1 MIEAIQTPVNL
12 AQIIYR
18 HLWHE
23 IGSLHLMPGEK
34 LSEVKLAREFNCS
47 RIPVREA
54 VHLLAAEDALEARPQ
69 RGSFV
74 TLINLQ
80 QLERIRYLRE
90 ALEYKIMMDG
100 YHSGCFEAIVP
111 YLESLVARQ
120 EELLNASAY
129 ELAFQLDTEF
139 HKIFYNLTHKE
150 FVLEHTG
157 ERDIHYMRARLLA
170 LRLENPIMMPQ
181 QHRAI
186 VNAIKAH
193 DEGALQKAIYEHLN
207 NVNIIFDTLHPDIAP
222 YITGNQN
229 TLLKQE

>member
-1 MIEAIQTPVNL
+1 MIETIQSPTNL
-12 AQIIYR
+12 TQIIYQ

-23 IGSLHLMPGEK
+23 IASLHLLPGEK
-34 LSEVKLAREFNCS
+34 LSEVKLAKEFSCS

-54 VHLLAAEDALEARPQ
+54 VHLLVSEDALEARPQ
-69 RGSFV
+69 RGSYV

-80 QLERIRYLRE
+80 QLGRIRYLRE

-100 YHSGCFEAIVP
+100 YHSGCFDTIVP
-111 YLESLVARQ
+111 YLESLVMRQ

-139 HKIFYNLTHKE
+139 HKIFYNLTQKE

-170 LRLENPIMMPQ
+170 LRLEKPIMMSH

-186 VNAIKAH
+186 VNAIKIH
-193 DEGALQKAIYEHLN
+193 DEGALQRAIYEHLN
-207 NVNIIFDTLHPDIAP
+207 NVNIMFETLHPEIES
-222 YITGNQN
+222 YITKN
-229 TLLKQE
+229 

>member
-1 MIEAIQTPVNL
+1 MIETIQTPANL
-12 AQIIYR
+12 TQTIYH

-23 IGSLHLMPGEK
+23 IASLHLMPGEK
-34 LSEVKLAREFNCS
+34 LSEVKLAKEFSCS

-54 VHLLAAEDALEARPQ
+54 VHLLVSEDALEARPQ

-100 YHSGCFEAIVP
+100 YHAGCFESIVP
-111 YLESLVARQ
+111 YLESLVTRQ

-157 ERDIHYMRARLLA
+157 ERDIHYMRARLMA
-170 LRLENPIMMPQ
+170 LRLENPIMMPH
-181 QHRAI
+181 QHRAM
-186 VNAIKAH
+186 VEAIKSH

-207 NVNIIFDTLHPDIAP
+207 NVNSIFDCRHPEIEG
-222 YITGNQN
+222 YIFRN
-229 TLLKQE
+229 

>member
-1 MIEAIQTPVNL
+1 MIETLQTPANL
-12 AQIIYR
+12 TQIVYQ

-23 IGSLHLMPGEK
+23 IASLHLMPGEK
-34 LSEVKLAREFNCS
+34 LSEMKLAKEFSCS

-74 TLINLQ
+74 TLINVK

-100 YHSGCFEAIVP
+100 YHSGCFESIVP
-111 YLESLVARQ
+111 YLESLVTRQ

-129 ELAFQLDTEF
+129 ELAFQLDMEF
-139 HKIFYNLTHKE
+139 HKIFYNMTHKE

-157 ERDIHYMRARLLA
+157 EKDIHYMRARLLA
-170 LRLENPIMMPQ
+170 LRLENPIMMPH

-186 VNAIKAH
+186 VESIKNH
-193 DEGALQKAIYEHLN
+193 DETGLQKAIFGHLN
-207 NVNIIFDTLHPDIAP
+207 NVNIMFNKLHPELEQ
-222 YITGNQN
+222 YVCRY
-229 TLLKQE
+229 